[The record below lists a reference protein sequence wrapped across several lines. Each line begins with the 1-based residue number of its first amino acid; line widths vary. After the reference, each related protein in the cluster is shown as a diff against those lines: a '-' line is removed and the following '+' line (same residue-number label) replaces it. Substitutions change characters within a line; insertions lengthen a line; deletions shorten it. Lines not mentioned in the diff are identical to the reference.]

1 VRLTAP
7 TLSATA
13 EGVRQLGE
21 IRAATFAGESL
32 RAFNFDANPHVDPA
46 SR

>member
-32 RAFNFDANPHVDPA
+32 RAFDFDANPDVDPA